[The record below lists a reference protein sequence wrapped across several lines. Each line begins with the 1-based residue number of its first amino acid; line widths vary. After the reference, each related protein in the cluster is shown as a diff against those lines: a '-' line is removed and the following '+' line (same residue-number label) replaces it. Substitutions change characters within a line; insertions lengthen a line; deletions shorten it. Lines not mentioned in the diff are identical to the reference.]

1 MNSDFRV
8 AIDFFSHHKARKLKR
23 RLGNDGIVALL
34 QLWAYAAKTRPD
46 GELTDMSIEDI
57 EIATDWSGEDG
68 ALVQTL
74 TDIGFLDKKADGYAL
89 HDWHENNSWAA
100 AAESRSD
107 ASRLSRMAKTYPNEY
122 RILVKAGVKGIS
134 KSNYAMLTASNEPS
148 TVALQIAKECSQ
160 QVNEPLTNI
169 DGKATIDNE
178 RSTSQ
183 DDSLTAVNG
192 SATVVNEF
200 STTVN
205 AALSPAPAP
214 SPYPNPVQREETSL
228 TEESHV
234 NEDNVRAHEESR
246 QSGEDDGSASV
257 PSAIWDEPGLEF
269 QELREFYTQEI
280 RSEGPLAGFQEYKQ
294 LKASRDRSG
303 ASLWPGLHRILD
315 DLTARK
321 QAGVWNPGYAIGL
334 AKYLAQREW
343 RTPPQLHALSKKP
356 GIPTEHQKRQQER
369 RDMARMALEL
379 REHERAECEA
389 MQGEIR
395 HE

>member
-1 MNSDFRV
+1 VNSDFRV

-74 TDIGFLDKKADGYAL
+74 TDIGFLDRKTNGYAL

-148 TVALQIAKECSQ
+148 TIALQIANECSQ
-160 QVNEPLTNI
+160 KFNEPLTSVN
-169 DGKATIDNE
+169 GKPTIGNE
-178 RSTSQ
+178 RSTSH

-192 SATVVNEF
+192 KATVVNER

-205 AALSPAPAP
+205 AALSPAP
-214 SPYPNPVQREETSL
+214 SPYPNPVQREEIPL
-228 TEESHV
+228 TDESHV
-234 NEDNVRAHEESR
+234 NVDNARAHKESCQCGNEE
-246 QSGEDDGSASV
+246 DSAPV
-257 PSAIWDEPGLEF
+257 PSAMWDEPGLEF

-343 RTPPQLHALSKKP
+343 RTPPQPHALPKKP
-356 GIPTEHQKRQQER
+356 AIPTEHQKRQQER

-379 REHERAECEA
+379 REHERAECEG